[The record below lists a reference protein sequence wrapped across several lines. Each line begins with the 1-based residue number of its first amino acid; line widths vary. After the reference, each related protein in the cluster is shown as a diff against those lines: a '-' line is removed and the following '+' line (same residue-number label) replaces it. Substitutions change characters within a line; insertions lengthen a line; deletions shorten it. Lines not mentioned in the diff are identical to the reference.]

1 MMPRRLTATYRLQV
15 TRDFPLAA
23 VRARVPYLHDLGVS
37 HLYLSPLLAA
47 KSGSRHGYDVI
58 DHARLNPE
66 LGTDEEL
73 RALAGDLHGRGMGI
87 VLDIV
92 PNHMSA
98 SHENRYWDDVL
109 EHGRSSKYAEW
120 FDVDWEAPGAEGKL
134 VLPVLNDDLERVI
147 DRGEIRLHIRDSG
160 ARVAFFDR
168 TFPLDGATLPK
179 EIQLAQLDPAGRPA
193 VEEWASGAA
202 GQRRLAGLLDA
213 QNYRLVHWREGP
225 EAINYRRFFEVN
237 DLVAL
242 RMESE
247 EMFVATHRKLLEWL
261 KDGIVDGLRVDH
273 VDGLRDPSWYLA
285 KLREAVDAN
294 RHPDAPARVP
304 IFVEKILSGD
314 EQLPDEWP
322 VDGTTGYDFMN
333 EVEDLMLDPDGF
345 AAIEANYRGLRH
357 NPSLAFAAIAHDGK
371 RNVLRGPLRADVMR
385 LARMLR
391 DWSGNAIEEAD
402 AAMAITETIVH
413 LPVYRT
419 YLVEPGVVRAED
431 RAVLEQAFAGAR
443 RVTGDAERA
452 ALDALER
459 AFLAP
464 RDAGD
469 HSRAAFVA
477 LFQQTSGPATA
488 KGVED
493 TALYVYTPLASRN
506 EVGGHPDQPLADAV
520 RRAHER
526 NAARASR
533 WPLSLNAT
541 NTHDTK
547 RSADLRARLA
557 ALTGHTAAWGRHVAR
572 WRKLNRPLKRTVRG
586 KPAPDTN
593 GEYLF
598 YQSLVGLWPAPRPQ
612 RRVDDLPDAAWMKQ
626 AADRLSAYML
636 KAAREAKTRTSWTES
651 DEQYEKALDGFVRE
665 ALAVRGESIFG
676 GDVARLVAEIAEDGF
691 ARALA
696 RVLLHLAS
704 PGVPDIYQGDELW
717 TFSLVDPDNRRPVD
731 FDRAIGLLARND
743 GRDDLLREAFSGNA
757 GEDRAKQALVARLL
771 RFRREHHELMT
782 AGDYLPIEL
791 PAGLFGFARRKD
803 DELVIAVART
813 RAAEPGRSEAR
824 GGALTLESQFAG
836 RWNSVLTGRDVEL
849 VESEGRIDLWLD
861 ELVPTHH
868 PCELLLR
875 TRL

>member
-1 MMPRRLTATYRLQV
+1 MRRLTATYRLQM

-58 DHARLNPE
+58 DHTRLNPE
-66 LGTDEEL
+66 LGTEEEL
-73 RALAGDLHGRGMGI
+73 RALADELHAREMGI
-87 VLDIV
+87 ILDIV

-109 EHGRSSKYAEW
+109 EHGRGSRYAEW
-120 FDVDWEAPGAEGKL
+120 FDVDWESPDADGKL
-134 VLPVLNDDLERVI
+134 VLPVLGDDLERVI
-147 DRGEIRLHIRDSG
+147 ERGEVRLRIRDSG

-179 EIQLAQLDPAGRPA
+179 EIQLAQFDPAGRPA
-193 VEEWASGAA
+193 AEEWASGAD
-202 GQRRLAGLLDA
+202 GRRRLAELLDA
-213 QNYRLVHWREGP
+213 QHYRLVHWRDGP

-237 DLVAL
+237 DLVAV

-247 EMFVATHRKLLEWL
+247 EMFDTTHRKVLEWV
-261 KDGIVDGLRVDH
+261 KAGIVDGLRVDH
-273 VDGLRDPSWYLA
+273 VDGLRDPTWYLD
-285 KLREAVDAN
+285 KLRAAVDAS
-294 RHPDAPARVP
+294 RHSDAPARVP

-314 EQLPDEWP
+314 EKLPEEWP

-333 EVEDLMLDPDGF
+333 EVEDLMLDPEGF
-345 AAIEANYRGLRH
+345 AEIEANYRGLRH
-357 NPSLAFAAIAHDGK
+357 NPSLSFAAIAQEGK
-371 RNVLRGPLRADVMR
+371 RSVLRGPLRADVMR

-391 DWSGNAIEEAD
+391 EWSGNAIEESD
-402 AAMAITETIVH
+402 AATAITEAMVH

-419 YLVEPGVVRAED
+419 YIVEPGVVRAED
-431 RAVLEQAFAGAR
+431 RALLEQALKDAR
-443 RVTGDAERA
+443 RGTGDAERP
-452 ALDALER
+452 ALDALQR
-459 AFLAP
+459 AFFDE
-464 RDAGD
+464 RDASD
-469 HSRAAFVA
+469 HRRYAFVA

-506 EVGGHPDQPLADAV
+506 EVGGHPDGLLSDAV

-526 NAARASR
+526 NAMRAAR

-547 RSADLRARLA
+547 RSADLRSRLS
-557 ALTGHTAAWGRHVAR
+557 ALTGHTVAWGRHVAR

-586 KPAPDTN
+586 KPAPDTT

-651 DEQYEKALDGFVRE
+651 DEQYEKALDTFVRE
-665 ALAVRGESIFG
+665 ALALREENVFA
-676 GDVARLVAEIAEDGF
+676 GDVARLVAQVADDGF

-704 PGVPDIYQGDELW
+704 PGVPDTYQGDELW

-731 FDRAIGLLARND
+731 FDRAIALLARND
-743 GRDDLLREAFSGNA
+743 GRTDLLRDAFGGNA
-757 GEDRAKQALVARLL
+757 GEDRVKQALVACLL
-771 RFRREHHELMT
+771 RFRREHPELMA
-782 AGDYLPIEL
+782 AGEYLPIDL
-791 PAGLFGFARRKD
+791 PAGLFGFARRRE

-813 RAAEPGRSEAR
+813 RADEQGRSDAR
-824 GGALTLESQFAG
+824 GPAVTLESQFAG
-836 RWNSVLTGRDVEL
+836 RWNSVLTGRDIEL
-849 VESEGRIDLWLD
+849 VQSGGRIEMWAD

>member
-1 MMPRRLTATYRLQV
+1 MPRRLTATYRLQV

-23 VRARVPYLHDLGVS
+23 VRSRVPYLHDLGVS

-73 RALAGDLHGRGMGI
+73 RALAGDLHARGMGI
-87 VLDIV
+87 ILDIV

-109 EHGRSSKYAEW
+109 ERGRGSKYAGW
-120 FDVDWEAPGAEGKL
+120 FDVDWDSPEADGKL
-134 VLPVLNDDLERVI
+134 VLPVLGDDLERVI
-147 DRGEIRLHIRDSG
+147 ERGEIKLRIRDSG

-179 EIQLAQLDPAGRPA
+179 EIQLAQFDPAGRPA
-193 VEEWASGAA
+193 VEEWARGAA
-202 GQRRLAGLLDA
+202 GRRRLAGLLDA
-213 QNYRLVHWREGP
+213 QHYRLVHWREGP

-237 DLVAL
+237 DLVAV

-247 EMFVATHRKLLEWL
+247 EMFDTTHRKVLEWV
-261 KDGIVDGLRVDH
+261 KAGIVDGLRVDH

-294 RHPDAPARVP
+294 RHADAPARAP
-304 IFVEKILSGD
+304 IVVEKILSGG
-314 EQLPDEWP
+314 EQLPEEWP

-357 NPSLAFAAIAHDGK
+357 NPSLSFAAIAHDGK
-371 RNVLRGPLRADVMR
+371 RNVLRGPMRADVMR

-391 DWSGNAIEEAD
+391 EWVGDSIDEAD

-419 YLVEPGVVRAED
+419 YVVEPGVVRRED
-431 RAVLEQAFAGAR
+431 RAVLEQALAEAR
-443 RVTGDAERA
+443 RLTGDPERP

-464 RDAGD
+464 RDARD
-469 HSRAAFVA
+469 HRRDALVA

-506 EVGGHPDQPLADAV
+506 EVGGQPDGPLGDAV

-547 RSADLRARLA
+547 RSADLRARLS

-612 RRVDDLPDAAWMKQ
+612 RRVDDLPDAGWMKQ

-636 KAAREAKTRTSWTES
+636 KAAREAKTRTSWTDA
-651 DEQYEKALDGFVRE
+651 DEQYEKAFDTFVRE
-665 ALAVRGESIFG
+665 ALAVRQESVFG
-676 GDVARLVAEIAEDGF
+676 GDVARLVAEVADDGF

-696 RVLLHLAS
+696 RVLLQFAA
-704 PGVPDIYQGDELW
+704 PGVPDTYQGDELW
-717 TFSLVDPDNRRPVD
+717 SFTLVDPDNRRPVD
-731 FDRAIGLLARND
+731 FDRAIALLARNEE
-743 GRDDLLREAFSGNA
+743 RDDLLREAFAGNV
-757 GEDRAKQALVARLL
+757 GEDRVKQALVSRLL

-782 AGDYLPIEL
+782 AGEYLPIDL
-791 PAGLFGFARRKD
+791 PAGLFGFARRTG

-813 RAAEPGRSEAR
+813 RAAEQGRSEAR
-824 GGALTLESQFAG
+824 GPAVTMEPQFAG

-849 VESEGRIDLWLD
+849 VQSGQRIELWAD
-861 ELVPTHH
+861 ELVPPHH